1 MYCATLSLS
10 TSSSVPCSLTCL
22 LCPPQ
27 RQMLWDNLVDPDNSY
42 NFGVELDAPL
52 VRKKQLTTIR
62 DEYHT
67 AGKEEGENGGSPL
80 SPPPGQFL

>member
-1 MYCATLSLS
+1 
-10 TSSSVPCSLTCL
+10 
-22 LCPPQ
+22 
-27 RQMLWDNLVDPDNSY
+27 MLWDNLIDPDHCY

-67 AGKEEGENGGSPL
+67 AGKEEAENGGSPL

>member
-1 MYCATLSLS
+1 MCEEVRRLCTVPPYC
-10 TSSSVPCSLTCL
+10 LTCL
-22 LCPPQ
+22 LCSSQ
-27 RQMLWDNLVDPDNSY
+27 GQMLWDNLIDPDHCY